1 MAVILVVDDD
11 KDTCESLGRF
21 LQRSNHVAV
30 CAGDG
35 QRAMTVLIDEKPDL
49 VLLDL
54 KMPEMDGIAFLNIVR
69 SYLRWTA
76 LPIIV
81 ISGVVDDDVE
91 ERALKLGVKKI
102 FRKTQMEF
110 GDLLSAID
118 RSLHAN

>member
-11 KDTCESLGRF
+11 KDTCESLERF

-35 QRAMTVLIDEKPDL
+35 QRAMTALIDERPDL

-54 KMPEMDGIAFLNIVR
+54 KMPEMDGITFLNIVR
-69 SYLRWTA
+69 SYLRWTT

-91 ERALKLGVKKI
+91 ARRAQTWG
-102 FRKTQMEF
+102 
-110 GDLLSAID
+110 
-118 RSLHAN
+118 